1 MDDTLLYFS
10 FYFRKE
16 ANKVFII
23 EMTLS
28 PNEKHMKQSLDSFI
42 VIILEKMTKK
52 KKVNVNTVKLY
63 FSNLM
68 QWVGMIF
75 L

>member
-1 MDDTLLYFS
+1 MDDTSPYYS

-23 EMTLS
+23 DMTFSLD
-28 PNEKHMKQSLDSFI
+28 EKHMKQSSDSFI

-52 KKVNVNTVKLY
+52 KKKK
-63 FSNLM
+63 SS
-68 QWVGMIF
+68 
-75 L
+75 